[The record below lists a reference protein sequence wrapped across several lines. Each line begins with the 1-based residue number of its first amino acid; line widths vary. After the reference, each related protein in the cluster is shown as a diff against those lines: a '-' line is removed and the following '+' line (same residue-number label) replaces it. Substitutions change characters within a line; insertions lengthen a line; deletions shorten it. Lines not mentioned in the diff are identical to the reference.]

1 MKQRFYVKPRRLSCG
16 SFASQQIPENSELPK
31 RRQSNLHGFPTAL
44 MTTVLWLIS
53 TPVHACSDPGCGD
66 WCEELP
72 SAYFIRPLN
81 DSRTNLALILEDSQ
95 VLHYKVEDIPFSYHA
110 FADIPANTQEND
122 IPPEFTELA
131 LSLGVSQATAVSQ
144 AEPEGRCISNNYQA
158 ILPFWR
164 LLHAAKDI
172 SASDKQLLAQERLR
186 LLSFCEKAADSLPVL
201 AVSSEAAKPY
211 ADYLHAAA
219 YFYAGKFD
227 ALTKDIEPTPEPKS
241 WFQQV
246 IRSIQDWWT
255 TLFGNPPPI
264 VNAPPVVSFKVLS
277 TSSQAWVKETAIYML
292 GRVYLNQAQKNF
304 QLYSENSKPDSQ
316 LLAQAR
322 DQFKT
327 YLAAYPQG
335 LYAQSARGLFRKIY
349 WLDNNYAD
357 LTLTYNNQLLSFQ
370 QQAPAA
376 EELLRFVDELETKY
390 ALNHL
395 DEAAAWNSPI
405 LATVGAFVA
414 MRPDPNHISTAK
426 PVESYLAVA
435 LQAHKDG
442 YTQAGLAALHDY
454 LALAYR
460 FYSERDFA
468 TVIQLTNQPMT
479 ETALSN
485 TEFSTQVLRGLS
497 LGALGQWDKTEKLW
511 LELFPRS
518 PKSGQQIQLQWLLAM
533 TWRQEDQL
541 NNIYAANSPTKNQ
554 KIHDFFIEFASPALL
569 ETILVNQQLNPAT
582 RTLAY
587 RTLLTNLLTHRQY
600 AEFLRIAKRYPD
612 TQFEGSQYYVGS
624 QFKYYSEN
632 TCPNLLALMGGLLKN
647 PTSPTLLN
655 CYGDLIAQLGSPS
668 SAYPSGEDTA
678 LSSYTLKSYYPD
690 GQTGLKKGGDGFKG
704 KAYSGMDLYR
714 EVIDQQGNKGD
725 AKAYALH
732 SALTCFATT
741 GYNHC
746 GIEDIPIKQRAAWFR
761 LLKTVYKDTIWAK
774 QQKYYW

>member
-1 MKQRFYVKPRRLSCG
+1 MKQR
-16 SFASQQIPENSELPK
+16 
-31 RRQSNLHGFPTAL
+31 QSTAL

-53 TPVHACSDPGCGD
+53 TPVHACTGGD
-66 WCEELP
+66 CDAWCEELP

-110 FADIPANTQEND
+110 FADNILANTQEND
-122 IPPEFTELA
+122 IPPDFTELA

-158 ILPFWR
+158 VLPFWR
-164 LLHAAKDI
+164 LLHEAKDI
-172 SASDKQLLAQERLR
+172 SAPDKQLLAQERLR

-201 AVSSEAAKPY
+201 AISSEAAKPY
-211 ADYLHAAA
+211 ADYLRVAA

-227 ALTKDIEPTPEPKS
+227 ELTKDIEPIPTPEPES
-241 WFQQV
+241 WFKQV
-246 IRSIQDWWT
+246 IHSIQDWWT
-255 TLFGNPPPI
+255 TLFGNPPPPI

-304 QLYSENSKPDSQ
+304 QPYYSEKFKPDSQ
-316 LLAQAR
+316 LLAKAR

-357 LTLTYNNQLLSFQ
+357 LTLSYNDQLLGFQ
-370 QQAPAA
+370 QQAPATS
-376 EELLRFVDELETKY
+376 ELLRFVDELESKY

-395 DEAAAWNSPI
+395 DEEAAWNSPM

-414 MRPDPNHISTAK
+414 MRPDPEQSSTAK
-426 PVESYLAVA
+426 PVESYLAAA

-468 TVIQLTNQPMT
+468 TVIQLTDQPMT
-479 ETALSN
+479 GTALSN

-518 PKSGQQIQLQWLLAM
+518 PKSGQQVQLQWLLAM

-541 NNIYAANSPTKNQ
+541 AKIYAANSPTTNQ
-554 KIHDFFIEFASPALL
+554 KIHDFFITYASPVLL
-569 ETILVNQQLNPAT
+569 ESILVNQQLNPAT
-582 RTLAY
+582 RTFAY

-632 TCPNLLALMGGLLKN
+632 TCPNLLALMGGLLKT

-655 CYGDLIAQLGSPS
+655 CYGDLIVQIGSPS
-668 SAYPSGEDTA
+668 SAYPNWEDTA
-678 LSSYTLKSYYPD
+678 LRSYTLEYYYPA
-690 GQTGLKKGGDGFKG
+690 GQTGLKKDEDSFKG
-704 KAYSGMDLYR
+704 KNYSSIDLYK
-714 EVIDQQGNKGD
+714 EVIDQKGNKGD
-725 AKAYALH
+725 AKAYALRA
-732 SALTCFATT
+732 ALTCFATT

-746 GIEDIPIKQRAAWFR
+746 GIEDIPIEQREAWFR
-761 LLKTVYKDTIWAK
+761 LLKTTYKDTTWAK